1 MERYC
6 HSFAYKI
13 TDWGVIRIAEADWS
27 NHSLSN
33 NTSDTK
39 AYAISVSDAL
49 HRAFF
54 FTFSQTF
61 DKSNTQTVRQA
72 FAFPV

>member
-1 MERYC
+1 MGRYC
-6 HSFAYKI
+6 HPLPYKI
-13 TDWGVIRIAEADWS
+13 TNWGVNRIAEADWS
-27 NHSLSN
+27 NHSLPN

-54 FTFSQTF
+54 FTFSRTF
-61 DKSNTQTVRQA
+61 SKSNT
-72 FAFPV
+72 